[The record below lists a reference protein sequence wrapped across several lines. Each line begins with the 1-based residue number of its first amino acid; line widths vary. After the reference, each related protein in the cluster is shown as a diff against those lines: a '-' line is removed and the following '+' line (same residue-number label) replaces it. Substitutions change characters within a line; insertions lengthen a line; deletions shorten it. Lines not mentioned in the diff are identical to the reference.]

1 MSTKTY
7 VVALPPIFVC
17 ERCWDRVRNGSGY
30 LAVNLE
36 SASQCVGGSK
46 ANWRVVH
53 GDCDSGAKA
62 SDHRIYIR
70 RFTSTNDLFLEMT
83 NLSTRMKWF
92 RQTNWEGMVRRVI
105 ADTERYAQTKCVK
118 RINKNDNLEQRDAR
132 RQKYLEEMQAN
143 PDDHRHGTPYGYNN
157 VGCRCNRCRDA
168 NNVDQRNRRAAKFIT
183 ELEKQA
189 Q

>member
-1 MSTKTY
+1 
-7 VVALPPIFVC
+7 VC
-17 ERCWDRVRNGSGY
+17 GWIEGELASSAWRLRFGSEGKRSQDLY
-30 LAVNLE
+30 QTVYQYKRSFLGNDE
-36 SASQCVGGSK
+36 SI
-46 ANWRVVH
+46 
-53 GDCDSGAKA
+53 DS
-62 SDHRIYIR
+62 Y
-70 RFTSTNDLFLEMT
+70 EM
-83 NLSTRMKWF
+83 F

-105 ADTERYAQTKCVK
+105 ADTERYAETKCVK

-168 NNVDQRNRRAAKFIT
+168 TNVDQRNRRAAKFIT